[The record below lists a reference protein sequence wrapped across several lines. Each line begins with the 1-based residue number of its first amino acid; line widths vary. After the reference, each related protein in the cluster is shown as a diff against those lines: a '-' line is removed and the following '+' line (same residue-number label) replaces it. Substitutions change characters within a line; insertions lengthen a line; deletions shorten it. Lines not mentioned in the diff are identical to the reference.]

1 MDFNNQ
7 KARKEIIQDLSQL
20 EKQRKDVIK
29 ETRQWVRKWN
39 AEQREMVLW
48 ILEEEVRDD
57 NLLVSTKKKLSL
69 PKVKTSPPSKV
80 NFKHEDGGGDWKAL
94 QSEEIET
101 GEDDV

>member
-7 KARKEIIQDLSQL
+7 KARKEIVQELSQL
-20 EKQRKDVIK
+20 EKQRETVVE
-29 ETRQWVRKWN
+29 ETRKWVRKWN

-57 NLLVSTKKKLSL
+57 NLLLSTKKKLSL
-69 PKVKTSPPSKV
+69 PKVKTS
-80 NFKHEDGGGDWKAL
+80 

-101 GEDDV
+101 GEDNG

>member
-7 KARKEIIQDLSQL
+7 KARKEIVQDLSQL
-20 EKQRKDVIK
+20 EKQREDVVK
-29 ETRQWVRKWN
+29 ETRKWVRKWH

-57 NLLVSTKKKLSL
+57 NLLLSTKKKLSL
-69 PKVKTSPPSKV
+69 PKVKTS
-80 NFKHEDGGGDWKAL
+80 

-101 GEDDV
+101 GEDNG